1 MGYKLDKQINNL
13 KKKLFLK
20 KNRNS
25 FYSIEKNFL
34 TKNKFQINNF
44 LKNFEN
50 LKILESL
57 ISKKMS

>member
-1 MGYKLDKQINNL
+1 MSYKLDKQINNL

-34 TKNKFQINNF
+34 
-44 LKNFEN
+44 
-50 LKILESL
+50 
-57 ISKKMS
+57 ISYY